1 MVTENTVPADAEE
14 TSTLKRVMGSKLLYF
29 FVIGDILGT
38 GIYALTGTVAG
49 RVGGALWLPF
59 LLAFVVAFLTA
70 FSYLELVGK
79 YPKAAGAALYTN
91 RAFKKP
97 FITFLVA
104 FAVMCSGIASASAAA
119 MAFGGTY
126 LPAALNF
133 EVTDTTKII
142 VAVIFIGLLAV
153 VNFIGVAHS
162 VKANVVLTVIEL
174 SGLAIIICVGLFAV
188 GGGKGEPDRL
198 LQIDTSDTS
207 WLLAITA
214 ATSLAFF
221 AMVGFEDSVN
231 MAEECQ
237 NPPRI
242 FPKALLGGLATAAV
256 IYVLVA
262 VTSSLLLTAGELKAA
277 DTGALLAVIDVGA
290 PGFPRWVFEWIGVF
304 AVINSA
310 LINMLM
316 ASRLLYGMANERI
329 LPRVFGTVHPFRRT
343 PWVSILVTSGIA
355 VLLLIFAGSGGV
367 SALGGTTAL
376 LLLCVFTVVNIAV
389 LVLRKETV
397 EHDHFKA
404 PTFAPVLAAVLCLYL
419 VLPGLSGKTARDYY
433 IGLALIGLGL
443 VLWVVNYLV
452 LKARGEADAIKEFD
466 PQALKD

>member
-1 MVTENTVPADAEE
+1 MVTENTAAPEE
-14 TSTLKRVMGSKLLYF
+14 QQSSLKRVMGSKLLYF

-70 FSYLELVGK
+70 FAYLELVGK

-97 FITFLVA
+97 FVTFLVA
-104 FAVMCSGIASASAAA
+104 FAVMCSGITSASAAA

-126 LPAALNF
+126 LPAAFDF
-133 EVTDTTKII
+133 EVTDTTKIL
-142 VAVIFIGLLAV
+142 VAVAFIVLLAI
-153 VNFIGVAHS
+153 VNFVGVAHS
-162 VKANVVLTVIEL
+162 VKANVVLTIIEL

-188 GGGKGEPDRL
+188 GGGDGEPGRL
-198 LQIDTSDTS
+198 LEVNTADQS

-237 NPPRI
+237 DPPRI

-262 VTSSLLLTAGELKAA
+262 VTSSLLVAA
-277 DTGALLAVIDVGA
+277 SDLAAAESGALLKVIDVGA
-290 PGFPRWVFEWIGVF
+290 PGFPRWIFEWIGVF

-355 VLLLIFAGSGGV
+355 VLLLIFAGTDGV

-389 LVLRKETV
+389 LVLRKEKV
-397 EHDHFKA
+397 EHNHFRA
-404 PTFAPVLAAVLCLYL
+404 PTWAPVVGAVLCLYL

-433 IGLALIGLGL
+433 IGVGLIVLGIVLWGINWL
-443 VLWVVNYLV
+443 VLRS
-452 LKARGEADAIKEFD
+452 RGEQDAVKEFD
-466 PQALKD
+466 PQSLKH

>member
-119 MAFGGTY
+119 MAFGG
-126 LPAALNF
+126 
-133 EVTDTTKII
+133 TDTTKII

-443 VLWVVNYLV
+443 VLWLVNYLV